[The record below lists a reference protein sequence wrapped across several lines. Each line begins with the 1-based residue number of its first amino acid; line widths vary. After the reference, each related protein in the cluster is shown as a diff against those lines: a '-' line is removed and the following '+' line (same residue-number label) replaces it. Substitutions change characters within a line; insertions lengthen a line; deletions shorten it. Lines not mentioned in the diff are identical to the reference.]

1 MFYKTKDLQP
11 HNGPKDKSKIY
22 PIKVDSPVIEIAT
35 GENHY
40 AVLTQDGRVY
50 VWENLL
56 VGDSHS
62 PLDRYFLSPWLKE
75 GIEGNVVELKAGFY
89 HTIALTNRGEI
100 WGWGQNTYNQLGK
113 TKSNV
118 IPNPIK
124 IEGMEQEIKKISL
137 GRYHSLA
144 LTSSG
149 QVLSWG
155 RNFDGQLGQN
165 NNVIKENPPPLPIKN
180 LPAQIVEIAAGGW
193 HSLVMAADGSLWSF
207 GNNGNGQ
214 LGYFL
219 DNKMELPLIQGG
231 PTKITKNL
239 EGRRIIKIAAGYSS
253 SFALIE
259 DKKNSVFAWGNYLE
273 RSPVDNDFFSQPS
286 SLPKIDPSLLL
297 LLFGP
302 GGRSPRISL
311 LEKIQR
317 TLIGEE
323 FAL

>member
-1 MFYKTKDLQP
+1 MIIELIAVSEGDNFSLLLDNTGQVYMFYKTKDLQP

-180 LPAQIVEIAAGGW
+180 LRPNCGNSSRWLAFLSYGGRW
-193 HSLVMAADGSLWSF
+193 KSLVVW
-207 GNNGNGQ
+207 Q
-214 LGYFL
+214 
-219 DNKMELPLIQGG
+219 
-231 PTKITKNL
+231 
-239 EGRRIIKIAAGYSS
+239 
-253 SFALIE
+253 
-259 DKKNSVFAWGNYLE
+259 
-273 RSPVDNDFFSQPS
+273 
-286 SLPKIDPSLLL
+286 
-297 LLFGP
+297 
-302 GGRSPRISL
+302 
-311 LEKIQR
+311 
-317 TLIGEE
+317 
-323 FAL
+323 